1 MNEIQDII
9 VPDTQIRKYTMQQ
22 IADYAC
28 HHVMT
33 GRGQNIAMLDQ
44 RGLDFLTLRHS
55 QVFISL
61 PPDGH
66 TSDEKRGVSFLSV
79 RF

>member
-1 MNEIQDII
+1 MSDMLV

-28 HHVMT
+28 WHVMT

-44 RGLDFLTLRHS
+44 RGLDFLTLQHKH
-55 QVFISL
+55 VFIAL

-66 TSDEKRGVSFLSV
+66 TSDDARKVSFLSV

>member
-1 MNEIQDII
+1 MSDISEII
-9 VPDTQIRKYTMQQ
+9 VPDTQIRKFTMQQ

-28 HHVMT
+28 WHVMT
-33 GRGQNIAMLDQ
+33 GRGQNIAMIDQ
-44 RGLDFLTLRHS
+44 RGLDFLTLRHGK
-55 QVFISL
+55 VFVAL

-66 TSDEKRGVSFLSV
+66 TSDDKNHISFLSA